1 MSADNL
7 MSDAIMKTMGGGDV
21 IALVDP
27 SRWDFPAAPQLAYAN
42 GHADALAA
50 STPVGGWED
59 MVVVGWQR
67 RMRNTEVA
75 ADHPWSQWSTWK
87 ECSESQ
93 REECLSSGGRLSG
106 FPELRTEVRPVYAP
120 LPPSVSTEGEDQGSN
135 RKGDLP
141 TGQAEPAVVDDRL
154 HDAIRQLRQHMT
166 TIQAAKIASA
176 AGHPQGMGPIWNLV
190 NALPAIVRQ
199 LDAAELDIEAAFERY
214 EDVTPQPA
222 EGCSSNEGAGQ

>member
-7 MSDAIMKTMGGGDV
+7 MSDAVMPRAGEVRVMENGMVCRFIESEFEGEKWEVLG
-21 IALVDP
+21 ALYTG
-27 SRWDFPAAPQLAYAN
+27 PA
-42 GHADALAA
+42 
-50 STPVGGWED
+50 TPVVGWED

-93 REECLSSGGRLSG
+93 REDCLSSGGRLSG

-120 LPPSVSTEGEDQGSN
+120 PPPSVSTGS
-135 RKGDLP
+135 RPQEAVP
-141 TGQAEPAVVDDRL
+141 TEQAEPAVVDDRL

-214 EDVTPQPA
+214 EDATTAPVKTG
-222 EGCSSNEGAGQ
+222 EG